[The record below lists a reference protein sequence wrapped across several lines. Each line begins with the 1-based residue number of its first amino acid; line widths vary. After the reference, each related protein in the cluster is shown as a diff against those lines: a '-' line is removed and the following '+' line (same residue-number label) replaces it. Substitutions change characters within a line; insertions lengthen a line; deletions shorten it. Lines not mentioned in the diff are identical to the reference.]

1 MPKFQVQIG
10 RTTRVYHSATVEAE
24 SLDELRE
31 MDAEDIIG
39 LSDEWEQS
47 GMDEPEDM
55 ETINISDED
64 EDKVLASW
72 SEGDGWDQE
81 A

>member
-1 MPKFQVQIG
+1 MPTFQVQIG
-10 RTTRVYHSATVEAE
+10 RAVRVYHSATVEAE
-24 SLDELRE
+24 SLDALLE
-31 MDAEDIIG
+31 MDADDIIG
-39 LSDEWEQS
+39 LSDEWEQG

-72 SEGDGWDQE
+72 SEGEGWEQK